1 MKPDPK
7 LIDSMS
13 MRYRHDFGFLDQT
26 QKDSIRTTMTQ
37 LWEEV
42 VGLGFYKVEKTIT
55 PNPKLKSIMKYVVKT
70 YLDDGRI
77 FKYEVDSAEKVF
89 VNTHLLSSRTD
100 TDTMMGKYL
109 NTTHRIGF

>member
-1 MKPDPK
+1 
-7 LIDSMS
+7 
-13 MRYRHDFGFLDQT
+13 
-26 QKDSIRTTMTQ
+26 
-37 LWEEV
+37 
-42 VGLGFYKVEKTIT
+42 
-55 PNPKLKSIMKYVVKT
+55 MKYVVKT